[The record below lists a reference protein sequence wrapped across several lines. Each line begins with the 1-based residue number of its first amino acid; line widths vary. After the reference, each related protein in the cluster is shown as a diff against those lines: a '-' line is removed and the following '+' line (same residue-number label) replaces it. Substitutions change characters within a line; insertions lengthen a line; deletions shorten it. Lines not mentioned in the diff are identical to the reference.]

1 MDKNLLRKLAGI
13 ETKPPQQVS
22 ESSFNRIREL
32 AGLSALPV
40 KENKDKEED
49 LDMPADDKEEM
60 PDDEVV
66 DNNEMPAGE
75 EGEDELP
82 EIIKDL
88 AAQAAGKSDE
98 ELEDLMIQIYQAGVK
113 DGEEKQEKVTEMYYY
128 DDPSTMSPEQ
138 RREYNRR
145 KNKPQ
150 DPLGNRPVG
159 GVAKHGDELKKYLR
173 GTKPGFSGEERPS
186 SAGLDAYQRGYT
198 AKFSG
203 PKGKLPEDVEID
215 EMYYYDDPSTMSPEQ
230 RREYHRRKNKPQD
243 SLGNRPAGAIAR
255 HGNELKSML
264 QGPESRNRYQKDFT
278 AKFSGPKGRLPEDV
292 QVDEMWYS
300 PNVRITFVG
309 KDISENRKIASRFG
323 KIVDKNEGGMWSPIY
338 TTYTIV
344 PSMHLTKIKEE
355 LNKLKVKATAEYE
368 HSSSSRDDLGGW
380 SVSQSGD
387 KMSEDVQ
394 LEEGQKSINRQIKS
408 LGSEKLI
415 DTPNFKVVE
424 LKTKEAAQL
433 YAAGTKWNIA
443 AKTDKAN
450 TFDQYHAEGPIYVII
465 AKLDGQM
472 KKFAFHPASRTFVDE
487 NDEKPSKATANKLTE
502 FPEYEVFWKK
512 LATRWHTANST
523 PY

>member
-13 ETKPPQQVS
+13 ETKTPQQVS

-60 PDDEVV
+60 PADEVV

-138 RREYNRR
+138 RREYHRR
-145 KNKPQ
+145 KNRSR
-150 DPLGNRPVG
+150 DTLGNRPAG
-159 GVAKHGDELKKYLR
+159 AIARHGDELKGMLQ
-173 GTKPGFSGEERPS
+173 RPES
-186 SAGLDAYQRGYT
+186 KDRYQKDFT

-203 PKGKLPEDVEID
+203 PKGKLPEDVE
-215 EMYYYDDPSTMSPEQ
+215 
-230 RREYHRRKNKPQD
+230 
-243 SLGNRPAGAIAR
+243 
-255 HGNELKSML
+255 
-264 QGPESRNRYQKDFT
+264 
-278 AKFSGPKGRLPEDV
+278 
-292 QVDEMWYS
+292 
-300 PNVRITFVG
+300 
-309 KDISENRKIASRFG
+309 
-323 KIVDKNEGGMWSPIY
+323 
-338 TTYTIV
+338 
-344 PSMHLTKIKEE
+344 
-355 LNKLKVKATAEYE
+355 
-368 HSSSSRDDLGGW
+368 
-380 SVSQSGD
+380 
-387 KMSEDVQ
+387 
-394 LEEGQKSINRQIKS
+394 LEEGQKAINRQIKS

-487 NDEKPSKATANKLTE
+487 NDEKLSKATANKLTE
-502 FPEYEVFWKK
+502 FPEYQDFWKK

-523 PY
+523 PYRI